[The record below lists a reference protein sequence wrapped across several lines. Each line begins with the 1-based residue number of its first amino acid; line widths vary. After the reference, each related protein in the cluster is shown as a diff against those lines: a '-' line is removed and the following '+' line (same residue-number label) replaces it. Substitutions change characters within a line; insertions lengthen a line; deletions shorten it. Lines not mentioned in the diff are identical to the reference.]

1 MQVRQE
7 LSQKHGRGLAPA
19 GDVIVITGT
28 MLIGISALVF
38 LCVLCAFLV
47 LPSEA
52 IASFLPDDAFYYF
65 KIARNVAN
73 GYGFSFDTINPTNG
87 YQPLWMYL
95 LLVPAYIT
103 RQMHVEVFPR
113 VALVYQAM
121 LLLVAV
127 ALLHKALIRS
137 CNLPAVLMGDAF
149 ALVLGLRVFVNGM
162 ESTTVF
168 LVFAGIV
175 WYLSRQAGDSQDA
188 AYFALVGLLS
198 GVLFLARLDNIFIVL
213 AWTVGHAL
221 LRNEARMRWS
231 HLLLMAG
238 AVGLVAVPYL
248 LYNYVAFGDLVPI
261 SGKLKSS
268 FPRVEHPDLSRIP
281 LHSYFVLVICLFAVL
296 WLWRKMEQPRM
307 LLLFLSA
314 WSAGIWLHALHT
326 VLFMKW
332 AVFKWHFASY
342 WIPLTVIVPLL
353 LTRWQQSRYATPAY
367 LAGVVVWGS
376 LVLSLGQFF
385 WQAWRGKE
393 LPDWHRVGYRAAVW
407 ARQNTPPQVVF
418 AMKDCGVFG
427 YYSDRRV
434 VNLDGVVNNTELQT
448 YLHRQQL
455 GRYLARKGVRFLVQH
470 AVHERSTAV
479 ENAPAVA
486 SGVYEQT
493 TIRYVSQLYG
503 TVSDAI
509 PLRRKQ
515 ERFRQRAREGVYLI
529 WDLAST
535 P

>member
-1 MQVRQE
+1 MGQE
-7 LSQKHGRGLAPA
+7 ISQRHRRWLVPTDDAIA
-19 GDVIVITGT
+19 IIGT
-28 MLIGISALVF
+28 VVIGISALVL
-38 LCVLCAFLV
+38 LCMLCAFFV

-52 IASFLPDDAFYYF
+52 IAGILPDDAFYYF
-65 KIARNVAN
+65 KIARNVAK

-95 LLVPAYIT
+95 LLIPAYIT

-121 LLLVAV
+121 LLLLAV
-127 ALLHKALIRS
+127 ALLHKAMIRLCS
-137 CNLPAVLMGDAF
+137 LPAVLIGDAF
-149 ALVLGLRVFVNGM
+149 ALVLGLRLFVNGM
-162 ESTTVF
+162 ESTAVF

-175 WYLSRQAGDSQDA
+175 WYLSHQASDSPGA
-188 AYFALVGLLS
+188 AYFAHVGLLS
-198 GVLFLARLDNIFIVL
+198 GLLFLSRLDNVFILL

-221 LRNEARMRWS
+221 LRKQLGMRWS
-231 HLLLMAG
+231 YLLLMAG
-238 AVGLVAVPYL
+238 VMGLVAAPYL

-268 FPRVEHPDLSRIP
+268 FPRVEHPDLSRVP
-281 LHSYFVLVICLFAVL
+281 LQSYLVLVICLFAVL
-296 WLWRKMEQPRM
+296 WLQRTMERPRR
-307 LLLFLSA
+307 LFLFLLA
-314 WSAGIWLHALHT
+314 WSAGSWLHALHT

-342 WIPLTVIVPLL
+342 WFPLTVIVPLL
-353 LTRWQQSRYATPAY
+353 LTRWQQSRYATPVY
-367 LAGVVVWGS
+367 LTGVVVWMAM
-376 LVLSLGQFF
+376 VLSLGQFF
-385 WQAWRGKE
+385 WQAWRE
-393 LPDWHRVGYRAAVW
+393 EEIPDWHRVGYRAALW
-407 ARQNTPPQVVF
+407 ARQNTPPQAVF

-434 VNLDGVVNNTELQT
+434 VNLDGVVNNSELQI
-448 YLHRQQL
+448 YLHQQQL

-486 SGVYEQT
+486 RGVYERT
-493 TIRYVSQLYG
+493 TIRYVSRLYG

-509 PLRRKQ
+509 PLWRKQ
-515 ERFRQRAREGVYLI
+515 ERFRQRSREGVYLI
-529 WDLAST
+529 WDMASA